1 MNNHDIIYIIRKGF
15 NNIMLKFFTRLL
27 NAYTKVSYFLRV
39 KTFFTFSYAVWM
51 ILLVWA
57 GSGIIGY
64 LKIEQLYPLSRIAIT
79 VSFFIMYAIIAP
91 YTSPFMGNQDLN
103 TINIIKTLST
113 KSYLYSMVD
122 IIVTK
127 LGLFILS
134 IYIIIYEYFPFMTKN
149 ILIPF
154 YVGFILYTIIYFTYH
169 IANETVELD
178 EIEILLKLYLLVNS
192 CVSSIL
198 LIFNIIN
205 LKILVAFFTTTYTG
219 LSYMIAEKRKERKL
233 RDTKILLYHEPFLFK
248 DEK

>member
-1 MNNHDIIYIIRKGF
+1 
-15 NNIMLKFFTRLL
+15 MLKFFTRLL
-27 NAYTKVSYFLRV
+27 NTYIKISYFLRT

-51 ILLVWA
+51 FLLVWA

-64 LKIEQLYPLSRIAIT
+64 LRIAQLYPLSRIAIT
-79 VSFFIMYAIIAP
+79 VSFFVMYAVIAP

-127 LGLFILS
+127 LGLFILG
-134 IYIIIYEYFPFMTKN
+134 IYIIIYECLPFMTKN

-178 EIEILLKLYLLVNS
+178 KIEI
-192 CVSSIL
+192 
-198 LIFNIIN
+198 
-205 LKILVAFFTTTYTG
+205 
-219 LSYMIAEKRKERKL
+219 R
-233 RDTKILLYHEPFLFK
+233 
-248 DEK
+248 